1 MTNAVKDAVAEKIEL
16 LDRLDGKARRRSY
29 KSWWIGSVAL
39 ALVITTSAFLLVRR
53 RFNSP
58 EK

>member
-16 LDRLDGKARRRSY
+16 LERLDGKARRRSH
-29 KSWWIGSVAL
+29 KSWWIGSAVL
-39 ALVITTSAFLLVRR
+39 ALVTTTCAFLLVRR